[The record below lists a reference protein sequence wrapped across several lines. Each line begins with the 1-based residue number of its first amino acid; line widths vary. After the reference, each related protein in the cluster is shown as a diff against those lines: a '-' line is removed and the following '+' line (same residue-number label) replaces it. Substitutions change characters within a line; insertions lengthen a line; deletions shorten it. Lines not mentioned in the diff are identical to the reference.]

1 MRLAPLPILAAL
13 LTAGAAQA
21 QDRPPPMPT
30 RDVQVT
36 YESEDRANA
45 GRVSWLTSEGRLR
58 IESEAQ
64 RGVILVDT
72 RGGGVMV
79 VLERERE
86 FHDMGKIAAVTTS
99 TYHVIGPRNR
109 LRREGEERI
118 AGQAC
123 TVWRIL
129 PPVQDGDDAVE
140 PRRACITADGV
151 PLRLVEGEGEDA
163 VTHYTAK
170 QVSYGQQDPARF
182 RVPEGYKPMEFGG
195 SAPRRR

>member
-1 MRLAPLPILAAL
+1 
-13 LTAGAAQA
+13 
-21 QDRPPPMPT
+21 
-30 RDVQVT
+30 VQVT
-36 YESEDRANA
+36 YRSDDKATA
-45 GRVSWLTSEGRLR
+45 GRVSWLTAEGRMR

-86 FHDMGKIAAVTTS
+86 FHDMGRIAEVAAS
-99 TYHVIGPRNR
+99 TYRVVGPRSR

-129 PPVQDGDDAVE
+129 PPVQDGDEAVE

-151 PLRLVEGEGEDA
+151 PLRVVNGEGADA
-163 VTHYTAK
+163 EEEYVAT
-170 QVSYGQQDPARF
+170 QVAYGPQDPARF
-182 RVPEGYKPMEFGG
+182 RVPEGYKPMDFGG